1 MAEDSGPAA
10 AADTSGRTQAETPTF
25 ISTLR
30 RGCFIVAAF
39 GCLLI
44 PGILQA
50 GVVPQE
56 MGSILKD
63 FEINE
68 QDFGMLAGGIAA
80 AASCLALTA
89 VWLVPRVGVY
99 RVCLIGYGLFA
110 LGLGTAALFPYG
122 KLALVMGTLTAL
134 GLAYLHLGN
143 GLVVQLAPQR
153 AGTMT
158 NLLHGI
164 NSLGKAI
171 GPLFSSIGSSWR
183 HPFMTISGVGLVLG
197 LIGLIGKAPPKRAK
211 ENEPTPI
218 AGEPPAREVMGKSQ
232 PKRSNAAE
240 PASNDPP
247 SLPAEEPLE
256 RPAREALRQPFFW
269 LCGLLFIPIV
279 GMEQVVVIW
288 LPQHLKRPDAFGP
301 DNGREIALAAAS
313 IILWTELFARFAA
326 SWLLTRVSPV
336 ALLVVCVPCSAAIL
350 LGTELGWWT
359 GPNGWVAM
367 MLCGI
372 AFATPWPTFFALAS
386 RYFPRHHGLLAV
398 LSGAATSLAII
409 ASYML
414 GGTLGNQVGFEWTLR
429 ISPILGIVIV
439 IGAIFI
445 QKWGEARTAGE
456 NAQNKH

>member
-1 MAEDSGPAA
+1 MDEDARPAA
-10 AADTSGRTQAETPTF
+10 AADASSRSNAEPTNLF
-25 ISTLR
+25 GTLR

-80 AASCLALTA
+80 AASVLALTA
-89 VWLVPRVGVY
+89 IWLAPRVGVY
-99 RVCLIGYGLFA
+99 RVCMIGYGLFA

-143 GLVVQLAPQR
+143 GLVVQLAPHR

-171 GPLFSSIGSSWR
+171 GPLFARIGTSWR
-183 HPFMTISGVGLVLG
+183 HPFLTISGLGLVLG
-197 LIGLIGKAPPKRAK
+197 LIGLLGKAPAKRQDA
-211 ENEPTPI
+211 I
-218 AGEPPAREVMGKSQ
+218 GSAGKDAAPP
-232 PKRSNAAE
+232 
-240 PASNDPP
+240 
-247 SLPAEEPLE
+247 PAEEPLE
-256 RPAREALRQPFFW
+256 GPAREALRQPFFW

-288 LPQHLKRPDAFGP
+288 LPQYLKHPGQYGP
-301 DNGREIALAAAS
+301 VDGKEIALTAAS
-313 IILWTELFARFAA
+313 IILWTELLARFAA

-336 ALLVVCVPCSAAIL
+336 ALLALCVPCSAAVL
-350 LGTELGWWT
+350 LGTECGWWT
-359 GPNGWVAM
+359 GAHGTLAM
-367 MLCGI
+367 VLCGI

-414 GGTLGNQVGFEWTLR
+414 GGMVGKQVGFEWTLR
-429 ISPILGIVIV
+429 ISPLLGIGIV
-439 IGAIFI
+439 LGAIFI
-445 QKWGEARTAGE
+445 QKMGAVRIMSDPT
-456 NAQNKH
+456 QK